1 MPQCL
6 FRIMVAQL
14 SLKNAWLPTFFFL
27 DSEGDEVAEVLDL
40 AKRVLPKLELVLQ
53 KFDSMKRN

>member
-1 MPQCL
+1 
-6 FRIMVAQL
+6 MVAQL